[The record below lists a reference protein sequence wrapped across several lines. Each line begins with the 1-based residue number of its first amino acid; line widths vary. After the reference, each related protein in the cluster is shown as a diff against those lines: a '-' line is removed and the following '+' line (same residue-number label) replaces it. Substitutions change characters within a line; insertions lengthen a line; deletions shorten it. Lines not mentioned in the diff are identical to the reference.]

1 MQSHFNKY
9 FVRLLEYK
17 GKELLSKYGVKIP
30 RGAVISRVEDVSV
43 LSTFKFP
50 LYAKAQVPFAGRA
63 KMGLVRRVD
72 TLKDAENAARDYL
85 GRVVQDYPIR
95 KVLFEEGVSV
105 AKELYVSIT
114 LDRENRGYLMLAS
127 AEGGVDIEEIARRS
141 PEKII
146 RLYIDD
152 YEGLRDYMVR
162 SVARKLGLEGTAA
175 QDFVTVVKAMYRV
188 FTEYDAELVEINPL
202 ALTTDGQLVAI
213 DVKVMIDDNAL
224 YRHPDIN
231 VEDSDYTMEELE
243 ARKYGLHYVELTGY
257 VGIMANGAGLTMATM
272 DLVKEFGHEPADF
285 LDIGG
290 GASKD
295 SVREGLKILLH
306 DDRVKAVLI
315 NIFGGITRCD
325 EVARG
330 VVEALSEVKTNKPIF
345 IRLKGTNE
353 EEGRKI
359 LAEVGIKVYET
370 AEEAMEALSKALRS
384 MQG

>member
-1 MQSHFNKY
+1 M
-9 FVRLLEYK
+9 RLLEYK
-17 GKELLSKYGVKIP
+17 GKELLNRYGVKIP
-30 RGAVISRVEDVSV
+30 RGAIVTRVEDINV
-43 LSTFKFP
+43 LSTLKFP
-50 LYAKAQVPFAGRA
+50 LFAKSQVPFAGRA

-85 GRVVQDYPIR
+85 GRVIQDYPIR
-95 KVLFEEGVSV
+95 KVLFEEGVNV

-127 AEGGVDIEEIARRS
+127 TEGGVDIEEVARKS
-141 PEKII
+141 PERII

-152 YEGLRDYMVR
+152 YEGLRDYMIR
-162 SVARKLGLEGTAA
+162 GVAQKLGLEGSAA
-175 QDFVTVVKAMYRV
+175 QDFVTVAKAMYRV

-202 ALTTDGQLVAI
+202 ALTTDGQLVAL
-213 DVKVMIDDNAL
+213 DVKVMIDDNSL
-224 YRHPDIN
+224 YRHPDIS

-285 LDIGG
+285 LDVGG

-295 SVREGLKILLH
+295 SVREGLKILLT
-306 DDRVKAVLI
+306 DDRIKAVLI

-325 EVARG
+325 EVAKG
-330 VVEALSEVKTNKPIF
+330 VVEALNEVKTNKPIF

-359 LAEVGIKVYET
+359 LAEVGLKTYET
-370 AEEAMEALSKALRS
+370 AEEAMDALSKTIKTL
-384 MQG
+384 QG

>member
-1 MQSHFNKY
+1 M
-9 FVRLLEYK
+9 RLLEYK
-17 GKELLSKYGVKIP
+17 GKELLNKYGVKIP
-30 RGAVISRVEDVSV
+30 RGAIVKSLDDVQV
-43 LSTFKFP
+43 LKALKFP
-50 LYAKAQVPFAGRA
+50 LFAKSQVPFAGRA

-72 TLKDAENAARDYL
+72 TIKDAENAARDYL
-85 GRVVQDYPIR
+85 GKVIQDYPIR
-95 KVLFEEGVSV
+95 KVLFEEGVNV

-127 AEGGVDIEEIARRS
+127 TEGGIDIEEVARRS

-152 YEGLRDYMVR
+152 YEGLRDYMIR
-162 SVARKLGLEGTAA
+162 GVAQKLGLEGSAA
-175 QDFVTVVKAMYRV
+175 QDFATVAKAMYRV

-202 ALTTDGQLVAI
+202 ALTTDGQLVAL
-213 DVKVMIDDNAL
+213 DVKVMIDDNSL
-224 YRHPDIN
+224 FRHPDIS

-243 ARKYGLHYVELTGY
+243 ARRYGLHYVELTGY

-285 LDIGG
+285 LDVGG

-295 SVREGLKILLH
+295 SVREGLKMLLM
-306 DDRVKAVLI
+306 DDRIKAVLV

-330 VVEALSEVKTNKPIF
+330 VVEALNEVKTNKPIF

-353 EEGRKI
+353 EEGRRI
-359 LAEVGIKVYET
+359 LTEVGLKTYET
-370 AEEAMEALSKALRS
+370 AEEAMEALSRAIVR
-384 MQG
+384 

>member
-1 MQSHFNKY
+1 
-9 FVRLLEYK
+9 VRLLEYK
-17 GKELLSKYGVKIP
+17 GKELLNRYGVKIP
-30 RGAVISRVEDVSV
+30 RGAIVTRVEDINV
-43 LSTFKFP
+43 LSTLKFP
-50 LYAKAQVPFAGRA
+50 LFAKSQVPFAGRA

-85 GRVVQDYPIR
+85 GRVIQDYPIR
-95 KVLFEEGVSV
+95 KVLFEEGVNV

-127 AEGGVDIEEIARRS
+127 TEGGVDIEEVARKS

-152 YEGLRDYMVR
+152 YEGLRDYMIR
-162 SVARKLGLEGTAA
+162 GVAQKLGLEGSAA
-175 QDFVTVVKAMYRV
+175 QDFVTVAKAMYRV

-202 ALTTDGQLVAI
+202 ALTIDGQLVAL
-213 DVKVMIDDNAL
+213 DVKVMIDDNSL
-224 YRHPDIN
+224 YRHPDIS

-285 LDIGG
+285 LDVGG

-295 SVREGLKILLH
+295 SVREGLKILLT
-306 DDRVKAVLI
+306 DDRIKAVLI

-325 EVARG
+325 EVAKG
-330 VVEALSEVKTNKPIF
+330 VVEALNEVKTNKPIF

-359 LAEVGIKVYET
+359 LAEVGLKTYET
-370 AEEAMEALSKALRS
+370 AEEAMDALSKTIKTL
-384 MQG
+384 QG

>member
-1 MQSHFNKY
+1 M
-9 FVRLLEYK
+9 RLLEYK
-17 GKELLSKYGVKIP
+17 GKELLNRYGVKIP
-30 RGAVISRVEDVSV
+30 RGAIVTRVEDINV
-43 LSTFKFP
+43 LSTLKFP
-50 LYAKAQVPFAGRA
+50 LFAKSQVPFAGRA

-85 GRVVQDYPIR
+85 GRVIQDYPIR
-95 KVLFEEGVSV
+95 KVLFEEGVNV

-127 AEGGVDIEEIARRS
+127 TEGGVDIEEVARKS

-152 YEGLRDYMVR
+152 YEGLRDYMIR
-162 SVARKLGLEGTAA
+162 GVAQKLGLEGSAA
-175 QDFVTVVKAMYRV
+175 QDFVTVAKAMYRV

-202 ALTTDGQLVAI
+202 ALTADGQLVAL
-213 DVKVMIDDNAL
+213 DVKVMIDDNSL
-224 YRHPDIN
+224 YRHPDIS

-285 LDIGG
+285 LDVGG

-295 SVREGLKILLH
+295 SVREGLKILLT
-306 DDRVKAVLI
+306 DDRIKAVLI
-315 NIFGGITRCD
+315 NIFGGITRGD
-325 EVARG
+325 EVAKG
-330 VVEALSEVKTNKPIF
+330 VVEALNEVKTNKPIF

-359 LAEVGIKVYET
+359 LAEVGLKTYET
-370 AEEAMEALSKALRS
+370 AEEAMDALSKTIKTL
-384 MQG
+384 QG

>member
-1 MQSHFNKY
+1 M
-9 FVRLLEYK
+9 RLLEYR
-17 GKELLSKYGVKIP
+17 GKELLSRYGVKIP
-30 RGAVISRVEDVSV
+30 RGAIITKPEDVGV

-50 LYAKAQVPFAGRA
+50 LFAKAQVPFAGRA
-63 KMGLVRRVD
+63 KMGLVKRVD
-72 TLKDAENAARDYL
+72 NINEAESVAREFL
-85 GRVVQDYPIR
+85 GRVIQDYPIR

-114 LDRENRGYLMLAS
+114 LDRENRGYLVLAS
-127 AEGGVDIEEIARRS
+127 SEGGVDIEEVARRS

-146 RLYIDD
+146 RLQIDD
-152 YEGLRDYMVR
+152 YEGLRDFMI
-162 SVARKLGLEGTAA
+162 RKLAAGLGLEGTAA
-175 QDFVTVVKAMYRV
+175 EDFVTVMKAMYRV

-202 ALTTDGQLVAI
+202 ALTTDGHLVAL
-213 DVKVMIDDNAL
+213 DVKVMIDDNSL
-224 YRHPDIN
+224 YRHPDISI
-231 VEDSDYTMEELE
+231 EDSDYTLEELE
-243 ARKYGLHYVELTGY
+243 ARKYGIHYVELTGY

-285 LDIGG
+285 LDVGG

-295 SVREGLKILLH
+295 TVREGLKMLLT
-306 DDRVKAVLI
+306 DNRVKAILI

-330 VVEALSEVKTNKPIF
+330 VKEALEETKVNKPIF

-359 LAEVGIKVYET
+359 LAEIGIKTYET
-370 AEEAMEALSKALRS
+370 AEEAMEALAKSIR
-384 MQG
+384 G

>member
-1 MQSHFNKY
+1 M
-9 FVRLLEYK
+9 RLLEYK
-17 GKELLSKYGVKIP
+17 GKELLNRYGVKIP
-30 RGAVISRVEDVSV
+30 RGAIVTRVEDINV
-43 LSTFKFP
+43 LSTLKFP
-50 LYAKAQVPFAGRA
+50 LFAKSQVPFAGRA

-85 GRVVQDYPIR
+85 GRVIQDYPIR
-95 KVLFEEGVSV
+95 KVLFEEGVNV

-127 AEGGVDIEEIARRS
+127 TEGGVDIEEVARKS

-152 YEGLRDYMVR
+152 YEGLRDYMIR
-162 SVARKLGLEGTAA
+162 GVAQKLGLEGSAA
-175 QDFVTVVKAMYRV
+175 QDFVTVAKAIYRV

-202 ALTTDGQLVAI
+202 ALTTDGQLIAL
-213 DVKVMIDDNAL
+213 DVKVMIDDNSL
-224 YRHPDIN
+224 YKHPDIS
-231 VEDSDYTMEELE
+231 VEDSDYTTEELE
-243 ARKYGLHYVELTGY
+243 ARKYGLHYVELMGY

-285 LDIGG
+285 LDVGG

-295 SVREGLKILLH
+295 SVREGLKILLT
-306 DDRVKAVLI
+306 DDRIKAVLI

-325 EVARG
+325 EVAKG
-330 VVEALSEVKTNKPIF
+330 VVEALNEVKTNKPIF

-359 LAEVGIKVYET
+359 LAEVGLKTYET
-370 AEEAMEALSKALRS
+370 AEEAMDALSKTIKTL
-384 MQG
+384 QG

>member
-1 MQSHFNKY
+1 M
-9 FVRLLEYK
+9 RLLEYK

-224 YRHPDIN
+224 YRHPDIS

>member
-1 MQSHFNKY
+1 
-9 FVRLLEYK
+9 VRLLEYK
-17 GKELLSKYGVKIP
+17 GKELLNRYGVKIP
-30 RGAVISRVEDVSV
+30 RGAIVTRVEDINV
-43 LSTFKFP
+43 LSTLKFP
-50 LYAKAQVPFAGRA
+50 LFAKSQVPFAGRA

-85 GRVVQDYPIR
+85 GRVIQDYPIR
-95 KVLFEEGVSV
+95 KVLFEEGVNV

-127 AEGGVDIEEIARRS
+127 TEGGVDIEEVARKS

-152 YEGLRDYMVR
+152 YEGLRDYMIR
-162 SVARKLGLEGTAA
+162 GVAQKLGLEGSAA
-175 QDFVTVVKAMYRV
+175 QDFVTVAKAMYRV

-202 ALTTDGQLVAI
+202 ALTTDGQLVAL
-213 DVKVMIDDNAL
+213 DVKVMIDDNSL
-224 YRHPDIN
+224 YRHPDIS

-285 LDIGG
+285 LDVGG

-295 SVREGLKILLH
+295 SVREGLKILLT
-306 DDRVKAVLI
+306 DDRIKAVLI
-315 NIFGGITRCD
+315 NIFGGITRGD
-325 EVARG
+325 EVAKG
-330 VVEALSEVKTNKPIF
+330 VVEALNEVKTNKPIF

-359 LAEVGIKVYET
+359 LAEVGLKTYET
-370 AEEAMEALSKALRS
+370 AEEAMDALSKTIKTL
-384 MQG
+384 QG

>member
-1 MQSHFNKY
+1 
-9 FVRLLEYK
+9 VRLLEYK
-17 GKELLSKYGVKIP
+17 GKELLNRYGVKIP
-30 RGAVISRVEDVSV
+30 RGAIVTRVEDINV
-43 LSTFKFP
+43 LSTLKFP
-50 LYAKAQVPFAGRA
+50 LFAKSQVPFAGRA

-85 GRVVQDYPIR
+85 GRVIQDYPIR
-95 KVLFEEGVSV
+95 KVLFEEGVNV

-127 AEGGVDIEEIARRS
+127 TEGGVDIEEVARKS

-152 YEGLRDYMVR
+152 YEGLRDYMIR
-162 SVARKLGLEGTAA
+162 GVAQKLGLEGSAA
-175 QDFVTVVKAMYRV
+175 QDFVTVAKAMYRV

-202 ALTTDGQLVAI
+202 ALTADGQLVAL
-213 DVKVMIDDNAL
+213 DVKVMIDDNSL
-224 YRHPDIN
+224 YRHPDIS

-285 LDIGG
+285 LDVGG

-295 SVREGLKILLH
+295 SVREGLKILLT
-306 DDRVKAVLI
+306 DDRIKAVLI

-325 EVARG
+325 EVAKG
-330 VVEALSEVKTNKPIF
+330 VVEALNEVKTNKPIF

-359 LAEVGIKVYET
+359 LAEVGLKTYET
-370 AEEAMEALSKALRS
+370 AEEAMDALSKTIKTL
-384 MQG
+384 QG

>member
-1 MQSHFNKY
+1 M
-9 FVRLLEYK
+9 RLLEYK

>member
-1 MQSHFNKY
+1 
-9 FVRLLEYK
+9 VRLLEYK
-17 GKELLSKYGVKIP
+17 GKELLNRYGVKIP
-30 RGAVISRVEDVSV
+30 RGAIVTRVEDINV
-43 LSTFKFP
+43 LSTLKFP
-50 LYAKAQVPFAGRA
+50 LFAKSQVPFAGRA

-85 GRVVQDYPIR
+85 GRVIQDYPIR
-95 KVLFEEGVSV
+95 KVLFEEGVNV

-127 AEGGVDIEEIARRS
+127 TEGGVDIEEVARKS

-152 YEGLRDYMVR
+152 YEGLRDYMIR
-162 SVARKLGLEGTAA
+162 GVAQKLGLEGSAA
-175 QDFVTVVKAMYRV
+175 QDFVTVAKAMYRV

-202 ALTTDGQLVAI
+202 ALTTDGQLVAL
-213 DVKVMIDDNAL
+213 DVKVMIDDNSL
-224 YRHPDIN
+224 YRHPDIS

-285 LDIGG
+285 LDVGG

-295 SVREGLKILLH
+295 SVREGLKILLT
-306 DDRVKAVLI
+306 DDRIKAVLI

-325 EVARG
+325 EVAKG
-330 VVEALSEVKTNKPIF
+330 VVEALNEVKTNKPIF

-359 LAEVGIKVYET
+359 LAEVGLKTYET
-370 AEEAMEALSKALRS
+370 AEEAMDALSKTIKTL
-384 MQG
+384 QG

>member
-1 MQSHFNKY
+1 
-9 FVRLLEYK
+9 VRLLEYK
-17 GKELLSKYGVKIP
+17 GKELLNRYGVKIP
-30 RGAVISRVEDVSV
+30 RGAIVTRVEDINV
-43 LSTFKFP
+43 LSTLKFP
-50 LYAKAQVPFAGRA
+50 LFAKSQVPFAGRA

-85 GRVVQDYPIR
+85 GRVIQDYPIR
-95 KVLFEEGVSV
+95 KVLFEEGVNV

-127 AEGGVDIEEIARRS
+127 TEGGVDIEEVARKS

-152 YEGLRDYMVR
+152 YEGLRDYMIR
-162 SVARKLGLEGTAA
+162 GVAQKLGLEGSAA
-175 QDFVTVVKAMYRV
+175 QDFVTVAKAMYRV

-202 ALTTDGQLVAI
+202 ALTTDGQLVAL
-213 DVKVMIDDNAL
+213 DVKVMIDDNSL
-224 YRHPDIN
+224 YRHPDIS

-243 ARKYGLHYVELTGY
+243 ARKYGLHYVELMGY

-285 LDIGG
+285 LDVGG

-295 SVREGLKILLH
+295 SVREGLKILLT
-306 DDRVKAVLI
+306 DDRIKAVLI

-325 EVARG
+325 EVAKG
-330 VVEALSEVKTNKPIF
+330 VVEALNEVKTNKPIF

-359 LAEVGIKVYET
+359 LAEVGLKTYET
-370 AEEAMEALSKALRS
+370 AEEAMDALSKTIKTL
-384 MQG
+384 QG

>member
-1 MQSHFNKY
+1 M
-9 FVRLLEYK
+9 RLLEYK
-17 GKELLSKYGVKIP
+17 GKELLNRYGVKIP
-30 RGAVISRVEDVSV
+30 RGAIVTRVEDINV
-43 LSTFKFP
+43 LSTLKFP
-50 LYAKAQVPFAGRA
+50 LFAKSQVPFAGRA

-85 GRVVQDYPIR
+85 GRVIQDYPIR
-95 KVLFEEGVSV
+95 KVLFEEGVNV

-127 AEGGVDIEEIARRS
+127 TEGGVDIEEVARKS

-152 YEGLRDYMVR
+152 YEGLRDYMIR
-162 SVARKLGLEGTAA
+162 GVAQKLGLEGSAA
-175 QDFVTVVKAMYRV
+175 QDFVTVAKAMYRV

-202 ALTTDGQLVAI
+202 ALTADGRLVAL
-213 DVKVMIDDNAL
+213 DVKVMIDDNSL
-224 YRHPDIN
+224 YRHPDIS

-285 LDIGG
+285 LDVGG

-295 SVREGLKILLH
+295 SVREGLKILLT
-306 DDRVKAVLI
+306 DDRIKAVLI

-325 EVARG
+325 EVAKG
-330 VVEALSEVKTNKPIF
+330 VVEALNEVKTNKPIF

-359 LAEVGIKVYET
+359 LAEVGLKTYET
-370 AEEAMEALSKALRS
+370 AEEAMDALSKTIKTL
-384 MQG
+384 QG

>member
-1 MQSHFNKY
+1 
-9 FVRLLEYK
+9 
-17 GKELLSKYGVKIP
+17 
-30 RGAVISRVEDVSV
+30 
-43 LSTFKFP
+43 
-50 LYAKAQVPFAGRA
+50 
-63 KMGLVRRVD
+63 MGLVRRVD

-162 SVARKLGLEGTAA
+162 GVARKLGLEGTAA

-272 DLVKEFGHEPADF
+272 DLVREFGHEPADF
-285 LDIGG
+285 LDVGG

-295 SVREGLKILLH
+295 SVREGLKILLR

-330 VVEALSEVKTNKPIF
+330 VVEALSEVKTSKPIF

>member
-1 MQSHFNKY
+1 
-9 FVRLLEYK
+9 V
-17 GKELLSKYGVKIP
+17 
-30 RGAVISRVEDVSV
+30 
-43 LSTFKFP
+43 
-50 LYAKAQVPFAGRA
+50 
-63 KMGLVRRVD
+63 GLVRRVD

-224 YRHPDIN
+224 YRHPDIS

-285 LDIGG
+285 LDVGC

-306 DDRVKAVLI
+306 DDRVNAVLI

>member
-1 MQSHFNKY
+1 M
-9 FVRLLEYK
+9 RLLEYK
-17 GKELLSKYGVKIP
+17 GKELLNRYGVKIP
-30 RGAVISRVEDVSV
+30 RGAIVTRVEDINV
-43 LSTFKFP
+43 LSTLKFP
-50 LYAKAQVPFAGRA
+50 LFAKSQVPFAGRA

-85 GRVVQDYPIR
+85 GRVIQDYPIR
-95 KVLFEEGVSV
+95 KVLFEEGVNV

-127 AEGGVDIEEIARRS
+127 TEGGVDIEEVARKS

-152 YEGLRDYMVR
+152 YEGLRDYMIR
-162 SVARKLGLEGTAA
+162 GVAQKLGLEGSAV
-175 QDFVTVVKAMYRV
+175 QDFVTVAKAMYRV

-202 ALTTDGQLVAI
+202 ALTADGQLVAL
-213 DVKVMIDDNAL
+213 DVKVMIDDNSL
-224 YRHPDIN
+224 YRHPDIS

-285 LDIGG
+285 LDVGG

-295 SVREGLKILLH
+295 SVREGLKILLT
-306 DDRVKAVLI
+306 DDRIKAVLI

-325 EVARG
+325 EVAKG
-330 VVEALSEVKTNKPIF
+330 VVEALNEVKTNKPIF

-359 LAEVGIKVYET
+359 LAEVGLKTYET
-370 AEEAMEALSKALRS
+370 AEEAMDALSKTIKTL
-384 MQG
+384 QG

>member
-1 MQSHFNKY
+1 M
-9 FVRLLEYK
+9 RLLEYK
-17 GKELLSKYGVKIP
+17 GKELLNRYGVKIP
-30 RGAVISRVEDVSV
+30 RGAIVTRVEDINV
-43 LSTFKFP
+43 LSTLKFP
-50 LYAKAQVPFAGRA
+50 LFAKSQVPFAGRA

-85 GRVVQDYPIR
+85 GRVIQDYPIR
-95 KVLFEEGVSV
+95 KVLFEEGVNV

-127 AEGGVDIEEIARRS
+127 TEGGVDIEEVARKS

-152 YEGLRDYMVR
+152 YEGLRDYMIR
-162 SVARKLGLEGTAA
+162 GVAQKLGLEGSAA
-175 QDFVTVVKAMYRV
+175 QDFVTVAKAMYRV

-202 ALTTDGQLVAI
+202 ALTTDGQLVAL
-213 DVKVMIDDNAL
+213 DVKVMIDDNSL
-224 YRHPDIN
+224 YKHPDIS

-285 LDIGG
+285 LDVGG

-295 SVREGLKILLH
+295 SVREGLKILLT
-306 DDRVKAVLI
+306 DDRIKAVLI

-325 EVARG
+325 EVAKG
-330 VVEALSEVKTNKPIF
+330 VVEALNEVKTNKPIF

-359 LAEVGIKVYET
+359 LAEVGLKTYET
-370 AEEAMEALSKALRS
+370 AEEAMDALSKTIKTL
-384 MQG
+384 QG

>member
-1 MQSHFNKY
+1 
-9 FVRLLEYK
+9 VRLLEYK
-17 GKELLSKYGVKIP
+17 GKELLNRYGVKIP
-30 RGAVISRVEDVSV
+30 RGAIVTRVEDINV
-43 LSTFKFP
+43 LSTLKFP
-50 LYAKAQVPFAGRA
+50 LFAKSQVPFAGRA

-85 GRVVQDYPIR
+85 GRVIQDYPIR
-95 KVLFEEGVSV
+95 KVLFEEGVNV
-105 AKELYVSIT
+105 AKELYASIT

-127 AEGGVDIEEIARRS
+127 TEGGIDIEEVARKS

-152 YEGLRDYMVR
+152 YEGLRDYMIR
-162 SVARKLGLEGTAA
+162 GVAQKLGLEGSAA
-175 QDFVTVVKAMYRV
+175 QDFVTVAKAMYRV

-202 ALTTDGQLVAI
+202 ALTTDGQLVAL
-213 DVKVMIDDNAL
+213 DVKVMIDDNSL
-224 YRHPDIN
+224 YRHPDIS

-285 LDIGG
+285 LDVGG

-295 SVREGLKILLH
+295 SVREGLKILLT
-306 DDRVKAVLI
+306 DDRIKAVLI

-325 EVARG
+325 EVAKG
-330 VVEALSEVKTNKPIF
+330 VVEALNEVKTNKPIF

-359 LAEVGIKVYET
+359 LAEVGLKTYET
-370 AEEAMEALSKALRS
+370 AEEAMDALSKTIKTL
-384 MQG
+384 QG

>member
-1 MQSHFNKY
+1 M
-9 FVRLLEYK
+9 RLLEYK
-17 GKELLSKYGVKIP
+17 GKELLNRYGVKIP
-30 RGAVISRVEDVSV
+30 RGAIVTRVEDINI
-43 LSTFKFP
+43 LSTLKFP
-50 LYAKAQVPFAGRA
+50 LFAKSQVPFAGRA

-85 GRVVQDYPIR
+85 GRVIQDYPIR
-95 KVLFEEGVSV
+95 KVLFEEGVNV

-127 AEGGVDIEEIARRS
+127 TEGGVDIEEVARKS

-152 YEGLRDYMVR
+152 YEGLRDYMIR
-162 SVARKLGLEGTAA
+162 GVAQKLGLEGSAA
-175 QDFVTVVKAMYRV
+175 RDFVTVAKAMYRV

-202 ALTTDGQLVAI
+202 ALTTDGQLVAL
-213 DVKVMIDDNAL
+213 DVKVMIDDNSL
-224 YRHPDIN
+224 YRHPDIS

-285 LDIGG
+285 LDVGG

-295 SVREGLKILLH
+295 SVREGLKILLT
-306 DDRVKAVLI
+306 DDRIKAVLI

-325 EVARG
+325 EVAKG
-330 VVEALSEVKTNKPIF
+330 VVEALNEVKTNKPIF

-359 LAEVGIKVYET
+359 LAEVGLKTYET
-370 AEEAMEALSKALRS
+370 AEEAMDALSKTIKTL
-384 MQG
+384 QG

>member
-1 MQSHFNKY
+1 M
-9 FVRLLEYK
+9 RLLEYK
-17 GKELLSKYGVKIP
+17 GKELLNRYGVKIP
-30 RGAVISRVEDVSV
+30 RGAIVTRVEDINV
-43 LSTFKFP
+43 LSTLKFP
-50 LYAKAQVPFAGRA
+50 LFAKSQVPFAGRA

-85 GRVVQDYPIR
+85 GRVIQDYPIR
-95 KVLFEEGVSV
+95 KVLFEEGVNV

-127 AEGGVDIEEIARRS
+127 TEGGVDIEEVARKS

-152 YEGLRDYMVR
+152 YEGLRDYMIR
-162 SVARKLGLEGTAA
+162 GVAQKLGLEGSAA
-175 QDFVTVVKAMYRV
+175 QDFVTVAKAMYRV

-202 ALTTDGQLVAI
+202 ALTADGQLVAL
-213 DVKVMIDDNAL
+213 DVKVMIDDNSL
-224 YRHPDIN
+224 YRHPDIS

-285 LDIGG
+285 LDVGG

-295 SVREGLKILLH
+295 SVREGLKILLT
-306 DDRVKAVLI
+306 DDRIKAVLI

-325 EVARG
+325 EVAKG
-330 VVEALSEVKTNKPIF
+330 VVEALNEVKTNKPIF

-359 LAEVGIKVYET
+359 LAEVGLKTYET
-370 AEEAMEALSKALRS
+370 AEEAMDALSKTIKTL
-384 MQG
+384 QG

>member
-1 MQSHFNKY
+1 M
-9 FVRLLEYK
+9 RLLEYK

-224 YRHPDIN
+224 YRHPDIS

-295 SVREGLKILLH
+295 SVREGLKILLR

>member
-1 MQSHFNKY
+1 M
-9 FVRLLEYK
+9 RLLEYK
-17 GKELLSKYGVKIP
+17 GKELLNKYGVKIP
-30 RGAVISRVEDVSV
+30 RGAIVKSLDDVQV
-43 LSTFKFP
+43 LKALKFP
-50 LYAKAQVPFAGRA
+50 LFAKSQVPFAGRA

-72 TLKDAENAARDYL
+72 TIKDAENAARDYL
-85 GRVVQDYPIR
+85 GKVIQDYPIR

-105 AKELYVSIT
+105 AKELYISIT

-127 AEGGVDIEEIARRS
+127 TEGGIDIEEVAKKS

-152 YEGLRDYMVR
+152 YEGLRDYMIR
-162 SVARKLGLEGTAA
+162 GVAQKLGLEGSAA
-175 QDFVTVVKAMYRV
+175 QDFATVAKAMYRV

-202 ALTTDGQLVAI
+202 ALTTDGQLVAL
-213 DVKVMIDDNAL
+213 DVKVMIDDNSL
-224 YRHPDIN
+224 FRHPDIS

-243 ARKYGLHYVELTGY
+243 ARRYGLHYVELTGY

-285 LDIGG
+285 LDVGG

-295 SVREGLKILLH
+295 SVREGLKMLLT
-306 DDRVKAVLI
+306 DDRIKAVLV

-330 VVEALSEVKTNKPIF
+330 VVEALNEVKTNKPIF

-353 EEGRKI
+353 EEGRRI
-359 LAEVGIKVYET
+359 LTEVGLKTYET
-370 AEEAMEALSKALRS
+370 AEEAMEALSRAIVR
-384 MQG
+384 

>member
-1 MQSHFNKY
+1 
-9 FVRLLEYK
+9 VRLLEYK
-17 GKELLSKYGVKIP
+17 GKELLNKYGVKIP
-30 RGAVISRVEDVSV
+30 RGAIVKSLDDVQV
-43 LSTFKFP
+43 LKALKFP
-50 LYAKAQVPFAGRA
+50 LFAKSQVPFAGRA

-72 TLKDAENAARDYL
+72 TIKDAENAARDYL
-85 GRVVQDYPIR
+85 GKVIQDYPIR

-105 AKELYVSIT
+105 AKELYISIT

-127 AEGGVDIEEIARRS
+127 TEGGIDIEEVAKKS

-152 YEGLRDYMVR
+152 YEGLRDYMIR
-162 SVARKLGLEGTAA
+162 GVAQKLGLEGSAA
-175 QDFVTVVKAMYRV
+175 QDFATVAKAMYRV

-202 ALTTDGQLVAI
+202 ALTTDGQLVAL
-213 DVKVMIDDNAL
+213 DVKVMIDDNSL
-224 YRHPDIN
+224 FRHPDIS

-243 ARKYGLHYVELTGY
+243 ARRYGLHYVELTGY

-285 LDIGG
+285 LDVGG

-295 SVREGLKILLH
+295 SVREGLKMLLT
-306 DDRVKAVLI
+306 DDRIKAVLV

-330 VVEALSEVKTNKPIF
+330 VVEALNEVKTNKPIF

-353 EEGRKI
+353 EEGRRI
-359 LAEVGIKVYET
+359 LTEVGLKTYET
-370 AEEAMEALSKALRS
+370 AEEAMEALSRAIVR
-384 MQG
+384 

>member
-1 MQSHFNKY
+1 M
-9 FVRLLEYK
+9 RLLEYK
-17 GKELLSKYGVKIP
+17 GKELLNKYGVKIP
-30 RGAVISRVEDVSV
+30 RGAIVKGLEDVQA
-43 LSTFKFP
+43 LKAMKFP
-50 LYAKAQVPFAGRA
+50 LFAKSQVPFAGRA

-72 TLKDAENAARDYL
+72 TIKDAENAARDYL
-85 GRVVQDYPIR
+85 GKVIQDYPIR
-95 KVLFEEGVSV
+95 KVLFEEGVNVS
-105 AKELYVSIT
+105 KELYISIT

-127 AEGGVDIEEIARRS
+127 TEGGIDIEEVAKKS

-152 YEGLRDYMVR
+152 YEGLRDYMIR
-162 SVARKLGLEGTAA
+162 GVAQKLGLEGSAA
-175 QDFVTVVKAMYRV
+175 QDFVTVAKAMYRV

-202 ALTTDGQLVAI
+202 ALTADGQLMAL
-213 DVKVMIDDNAL
+213 DVKVMIDDNSL
-224 YRHPDIN
+224 YRHPDIS
-231 VEDSDYTMEELE
+231 VEDSDYTTEELE

-285 LDIGG
+285 LDVGG
-290 GASKD
+290 GASED
-295 SVREGLKILLH
+295 SVKEGLKILLT
-306 DDRVKAVLI
+306 DDRIKAVLV

-330 VVEALSEVKTNKPIF
+330 VVSALNEIKTNKPIF

-359 LAEVGIKVYET
+359 LAEVGLKTYET
-370 AEEAMEALSKALRS
+370 AEEAMEALSKAIMR
-384 MQG
+384 

>member
-1 MQSHFNKY
+1 
-9 FVRLLEYK
+9 VRLLEYK
-17 GKELLSKYGVKIP
+17 GKELLNRYGVKIP
-30 RGAVISRVEDVSV
+30 RGAIVTRVEDINV
-43 LSTFKFP
+43 LSTLKFP
-50 LYAKAQVPFAGRA
+50 LFAKSQVPFAGRA

-85 GRVVQDYPIR
+85 GRVIQDYPIR
-95 KVLFEEGVSV
+95 KVLFEEGVNV
-105 AKELYVSIT
+105 AKELYASIT

-127 AEGGVDIEEIARRS
+127 TEGGVDIEEVARKS

-152 YEGLRDYMVR
+152 YEGLRDYMIR
-162 SVARKLGLEGTAA
+162 GVAQKLGLEGSAA
-175 QDFVTVVKAMYRV
+175 QDFVTVAKAMYRV

-202 ALTTDGQLVAI
+202 ALTTDGQLIAL
-213 DVKVMIDDNAL
+213 DVKVMIDDNSL
-224 YRHPDIN
+224 YKHPDIS
-231 VEDSDYTMEELE
+231 VEDSDYTTEELE
-243 ARKYGLHYVELTGY
+243 ARKYGLHYVELMGY

-285 LDIGG
+285 LDVGG

-295 SVREGLKILLH
+295 SVREGLKILLT
-306 DDRVKAVLI
+306 DDRIKAVLI

-325 EVARG
+325 EVAKG
-330 VVEALSEVKTNKPIF
+330 VVEALNEVKTNKPIF

-359 LAEVGIKVYET
+359 LAEVGLKTYET
-370 AEEAMEALSKALRS
+370 AEEAMDALSKTIKTL
-384 MQG
+384 QG

>member
-1 MQSHFNKY
+1 M
-9 FVRLLEYK
+9 RLLEYK
-17 GKELLSKYGVKIP
+17 GKELLNRYGVKIP
-30 RGAVISRVEDVSV
+30 RGAIVTRVEDINV
-43 LSTFKFP
+43 LSTLKFP
-50 LYAKAQVPFAGRA
+50 LFAKSQVPFAGRA

-85 GRVVQDYPIR
+85 GRVIQDYPIR
-95 KVLFEEGVSV
+95 KVLFEEGVNV

-127 AEGGVDIEEIARRS
+127 TEGGVDIEEVARKS

-152 YEGLRDYMVR
+152 YEGLRDYMIR
-162 SVARKLGLEGTAA
+162 GVAQKLGLEGSAA
-175 QDFVTVVKAMYRV
+175 QDFVTVAKAMYRV

-202 ALTTDGQLVAI
+202 ALTTDGQLVAL
-213 DVKVMIDDNAL
+213 DVKVMIDDNSL
-224 YRHPDIN
+224 YRHPDIS

-285 LDIGG
+285 LDVGG

-295 SVREGLKILLH
+295 SVREGLKILLT
-306 DDRVKAVLI
+306 DDRIKAVLI

-325 EVARG
+325 EVAKG
-330 VVEALSEVKTNKPIF
+330 VVEALNEVKTNKPIF

-359 LAEVGIKVYET
+359 LAEVGLKTYET
-370 AEEAMEALSKALRS
+370 AEEAMDALSKTIKTL
-384 MQG
+384 QG

>member
-1 MQSHFNKY
+1 M
-9 FVRLLEYK
+9 RLLEYK

-224 YRHPDIN
+224 YRHPDIS

-285 LDIGG
+285 LDVGG

-295 SVREGLKILLH
+295 SVREGLKILLR